1 MNLSVVAAVLSV
13 LTLSPLTLAPGP
25 SLDPGGVVR
34 LRQATISAEVTAS
47 SGEVALVVSAEAETG
62 LDLVEVRDPSGLRIA
77 GLSSGIRARTLALH
91 GFRLEV
97 AETDRATFFAT
108 YPPGLYEIR
117 ARTGDGRPAIATARL
132 SHAVPLPPT
141 PVYPLEDDVDVPS
154 SGLSVRWAAS
164 SDAAHFQIGL
174 EEGETDLLAARLAA
188 GSRSFTVPDGVLEPG
203 HRYKLEIGAVD
214 ESGNCTFREVLFRTR

>member
-1 MNLSVVAAVLSV
+1 MNLSVVAAALSA
-13 LTLSPLTLAPGP
+13 LTLSPLTRVPGP
-25 SLDPGGVVR
+25 SLDAGGFVR
-34 LRQATISAEVTAS
+34 LRQATISAEFTAG

-62 LDLVEVRDPSGLRIA
+62 LDQVEVRDPFGLRVA
-77 GLSSGIRARTLALH
+77 GLSSGIRGRTLALH

-97 AETDRATFFAT
+97 AETDRATFFAS

-117 ARTGDGRPAIATARL
+117 ARTSDGRAAIAATRL

-141 PVYPLEDDVDVPS
+141 PVYPLEDDVDVPA
-154 SGLSVRWAAS
+154 SGLSIRWVAS
-164 SDAAHFQIGL
+164 SDAAHYQVGL
-174 EEGETDLLAARLAA
+174 EEGETDLLAARLAG